1 MAFADPGAEGC
12 SVPQKWA
19 SIGITL
25 TSRDTHNSRCTYRF
39 CTRFCACPSA
49 GYPRGR
55 HRASRAL
62 FVALKLLFFAN
73 SQPLGRQSPGQGPRH
88 GVLGTRQGTDECSSV
103 ASSGISL
110 GASSGWRTRRRV
122 RRWRTK
128 TPAACFALGSGDGR
142 RGGEVP
148 DPPGNLGR
156 PGGSSRRSRYPL
168 PPTSVDNGERLQG
181 TGVLLAQDEA
191 GAHHTKSL
199 WGARSRLIIDT
210 LYAAPRSTG
219 AVPTG

>member
-1 MAFADPGAEGC
+1 MEADVEPGGE
-12 SVPQKWA
+12 
-19 SIGITL
+19 
-25 TSRDTHNSRCTYRF
+25 
-39 CTRFCACPSA
+39 
-49 GYPRGR
+49 
-55 HRASRAL
+55 
-62 FVALKLLFFAN
+62 FV
-73 SQPLGRQSPGQGPRH
+73 G
-88 GVLGTRQGTDECSSV
+88 
-103 ASSGISL
+103 
-110 GASSGWRTRRRV
+110 GA
-122 RRWRTK
+122 
-128 TPAACFALGSGDGR
+128 AACFALGSGDGR